1 MKWIRTQ
8 WISHYECTLQP
19 KKMDRRYGWFIP
31 LCTRFYMILSIYFC
45 NFFSFTVF
53 NLFIMVWFLRLFLV
67 PFAQISI
74 RFFRFFVALGYCCNF
89 RKSLTKHSFM
99 IFKHWHYLS
108 FGYSHMQLN
117 LWLMQFFVDLIFACS
132 SSSCFFLLLCCRCSN
147 TEHTNFHLLYILR
160 LNFI

>member
-1 MKWIRTQ
+1 
-8 WISHYECTLQP
+8 
-19 KKMDRRYGWFIP
+19 
-31 LCTRFYMILSIYFC
+31 
-45 NFFSFTVF
+45 
-53 NLFIMVWFLRLFLV
+53 MVWFLRLFLV

-74 RFFRFFVALGYCCNF
+74 RFFRFFVAFGYCCNF

-132 SSSCFFLLLCCRCSN
+132 SSSCFFSITLLSMLKHRAYKFPFAIYSSVEFYIEFSRMTEIVFSTITLYSYTMERVLFTLKIQFECS
-147 TEHTNFHLLYILR
+147 FCAM
-160 LNFI
+160 